1 MRNQKENNSSV
12 YIDTIIQYLQLADES
27 ELKVIYTFVRT
38 LLKDKVKQNSKRM
51 ICSMTKHDL
60 QYEKIWR

>member
-51 ICSMTKHDL
+51 MLYNFS
-60 QYEKIWR
+60 

>member
-51 ICSMTKHDL
+51 SCSMTTHDL